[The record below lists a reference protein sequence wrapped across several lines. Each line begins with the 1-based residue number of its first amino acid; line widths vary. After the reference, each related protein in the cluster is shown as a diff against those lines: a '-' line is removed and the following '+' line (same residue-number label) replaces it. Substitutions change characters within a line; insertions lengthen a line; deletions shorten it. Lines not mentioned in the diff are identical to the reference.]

1 MGCNYSYDNSE
12 NDFEILNNN
21 PNFLIVKNNSKNREV
36 YLKSV
41 IDDYKI
47 LNENAKKIKKIYL
60 KSKRSEKYPL
70 LRPREETTNYRQNKN
85 NIKKIKIIRSSPNT
99 KNKEMIKKL
108 QIKKIK
114 IRKIDIKKEKEISP
128 LNIQYSN
135 DITKDSFSYFYLDNT
150 FTVFLSVDKI
160 LYLIYA
166 TKNRSIVSYNLNEN
180 KKIIEIK
187 SAHNELIVNF
197 RYYLD
202 KKKKT
207 DLMIS
212 ISYDNN
218 IKLWNINR
226 WDCIC
231 NFNDVNK
238 KGYLL
243 SACFLKDNDNYYIIT
258 SNYSD
263 DSELIKFFDLKGEKV
278 KEINNSGDDVC
289 FIDVY
294 YDEKLNKNYVIT
306 GNIGYVKS
314 YNYDESNLYHVYG
327 DNDMEDHCSV
337 IINNSKEIIKMIESS
352 GDGSIR
358 IWNFH
363 TGELLNQIIVTKKRL
378 FGMCLWNEEYLF
390 VGCEDKTIKLIE
402 INSGEIIN
410 NLIGKNKIV
419 VTIKKIFHPKFGRC
433 LLSQGSKDNQ
443 IKLWTIRK

>member
-70 LRPREETTNYRQNKN
+70 LRPREETTNYKQNKN

-114 IRKIDIKKEKEISP
+114 IRKINIKKEKEISP

-180 KKIIEIK
+180 KKVNEIK
-187 SAHNELIVNF
+187 NAHNELIVNF
-197 RYYLD
+197 RYYFD
-202 KKKKT
+202 KKNKT

-218 IKLWNINR
+218 IKLWNINI

-231 NFNDVNK
+231 NFNVVNK

-263 DSELIKFFDLKGEKV
+263 DSELIKFFNLKGEKV

-289 FIDVY
+289 FIDAY

-363 TGELLNQIIVTKKRL
+363 TGELINQIIVTKKRL

-419 VTIKKIFHPKFGRC
+419 LTIKEIFHPKFGRC

-443 IKLWTIRK
+443 IKLWASRK

>member
-12 NDFEILNNN
+12 NDFEIINNEQSY
-21 PNFLIVKNNSKNREV
+21 LVIKNNSKKKEV

-47 LNENAKKIKKIYL
+47 LNENAKKVNKIYL

-70 LRPREETTNYRQNKN
+70 LRPRKETDNYNQEKTHAKKIKIIKYNPNTKN
-85 NIKKIKIIRSSPNT
+85 REIIKKIKI
-99 KNKEMIKKL
+99 
-108 QIKKIK
+108 KKI
-114 IRKIDIKKEKEISP
+114 IVKKEESP

-150 FTVFLSVDKI
+150 FTVFHSVDKI

-166 TKNRSIVSYNLNEN
+166 TKNRSIISYDLIEN
-180 KKIIEIK
+180 KKINEIK
-187 SAHNELIVNF
+187 NAHNELIVNF

-218 IKLWNINR
+218 IKLWDINR
-226 WDCIC
+226 WDCLC
-231 NFNDVNK
+231 NFNDVNQ

-243 SACFLKDNDNYYIIT
+243 SACFLKDNDNYYIVT

-278 KEINNSGDDVC
+278 KKINNSGDDVS
-289 FIDVY
+289 FIDSY
-294 YDEKLNKNYVIT
+294 FDEKLKKNYVIT

-337 IINNSKEIIKMIESS
+337 IINNSSPIIKMIESS

-363 TGELLNQIIVTKKRL
+363 SGELLKQITVAKKRL

-402 INSGEIIN
+402 LNSGEIIN
-410 NLIGKNKIV
+410 NLIGKNKV
-419 VTIKKIFHPKFGRC
+419 VLTIKEIFHPNFGRC
-433 LLSQGSKDNQ
+433 LLSQGNKDNQ
-443 IKLWTIRK
+443 IKLWISRK